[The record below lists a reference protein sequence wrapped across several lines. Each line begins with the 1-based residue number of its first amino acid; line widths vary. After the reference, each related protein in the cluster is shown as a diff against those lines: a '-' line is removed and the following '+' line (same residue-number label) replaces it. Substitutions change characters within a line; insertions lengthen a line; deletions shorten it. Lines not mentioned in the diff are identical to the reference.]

1 MHTMEVLDIII
12 KWMRLV
18 CIRSEN
24 FGIYFIRI
32 HRNELV
38 KYKIDEF
45 LIIIYNQG
53 SDHMMVIHI
62 DKYEEA

>member
-45 LIIIYNQG
+45 LIIIIKE
-53 SDHMMVIHI
+53 VII
-62 DKYEEA
+62 